1 MAGNFQVSSKLND
14 GRIFVIAAETYEEFK
29 ANLNSAVGEVDAD
42 KIIDTMAASLV
53 GGPVSAPTQTNPYE
67 ALDAASAR
75 IQAAFPGSTIVNPTP
90 PGVASAPSGRTC
102 NHGTMTKREGASEK
116 GPWKAY
122 MCPTPKGTPDQCKA
136 EFLKRGTPEWNN
148 F

>member
-14 GRIFVIAAETYEEFK
+14 GRIFVIAGETYEEFK
-29 ANLNSAVGEVDAD
+29 KNLNSAVGEVDGD
-42 KIIDTMAASLV
+42 KIMDTMAASLV
-53 GGPVSAPTQTNPYE
+53 GAPTSAPTQTNPYE
-67 ALDAASAR
+67 NLDAANAR
-75 IQAAFPGSTIVNPTP
+75 IASAFPGSSVVNPTP
-90 PGVASAPSGRTC
+90 PGVASAPSGREC
-102 NHGTMTKREGASEK
+102 KHGPMTKREGSSEK

-136 EFLKRGTPEWNN
+136 DFIKRGTPEWNN